1 MTSDILPR
9 SGLHY
14 SPMFDFEV
22 RLVLA
27 PDHPLASKTQIT
39 PEDLA
44 SETLL
49 IYPVQRSRLDVWRHF
64 LQPAGISP
72 LLKSVDN
79 TLLLIQMV
87 AARMGIAA
95 LPHWVVESVERRG
108 LVVTKTTGDGLWSR
122 LYAAV
127 RDGDQR
133 QAVTE
138 AFIRSTRD
146 HACDHLPF
154 VRSAE
159 RPIFD
164 APTAKPGSQP
174 RL

>member
-1 MTSDILPR
+1 MPPCRT
-9 SGLHY
+9 G
-14 SPMFDFEV
+14 
-22 RLVLA
+22 
-27 PDHPLASKTQIT
+27 
-39 PEDLA
+39 
-44 SETLL
+44 
-49 IYPVQRSRLDVWRHF
+49 
-64 LQPAGISP
+64 
-72 LLKSVDN
+72 
-79 TLLLIQMV
+79 
-87 AARMGIAA
+87 
-95 LPHWVVESVERRG
+95 VVESVERQG
-108 LVVTKTTGDGLWSR
+108 LVVTKTLGDGLWSR

-164 APTAKPGSQP
+164 CTHSEARITAAPVIKLGQWGC
-174 RL
+174 

>member
-1 MTSDILPR
+1 M
-9 SGLHY
+9 
-14 SPMFDFEV
+14 
-22 RLVLA
+22 
-27 PDHPLASKTQIT
+27 
-39 PEDLA
+39 
-44 SETLL
+44 
-49 IYPVQRSRLDVWRHF
+49 
-64 LQPAGISP
+64 
-72 LLKSVDN
+72 
-79 TLLLIQMV
+79 
-87 AARMGIAA
+87 
-95 LPHWVVESVERRG
+95 ESVERQG

-164 APTAKPGSQP
+164 APTAKPDHSRACNKAWPVGLLMPDGKINQ
-174 RL
+174 